1 MGKANDNTNLCNEFL
16 LQIWKQWEDS
26 AMLLAS
32 KKQQYKEK
40 TKNTKAQQDRQNTQ
54 EMTAGKNK
62 EKWAYKKLPIKKT
75 IQNHSVYS
83 KCWKS
88 KKEFFLL
95 SNPLERKNT
104 LQLQNLENL

>member
-1 MGKANDNTNLCNEFL
+1 VGKANENTNLCNEFL
-16 LQIWKQWEDS
+16 LQIWKQREDS

-32 KKQQYKEK
+32 HKQQYKKK
-40 TKNTKAQQDRQNTQ
+40 TKNRKAQQDRQNTQ
-54 EMTAGKNK
+54 EMAAGKNK
-62 EKWAYKKLPIKKT
+62 EKWAYKKLPIYKT

-95 SNPLERKNT
+95 SNPLVLFKRIFRG
-104 LQLQNLENL
+104 